1 MRKESSVSERDA
13 LHERVFARVVPEL
26 ARPLTER
33 EQSALAIA
41 CDMVLMG
48 GPTERA
54 SLEEYVVARAL
65 ELAR

>member
-13 LHERVFARVVPEL
+13 LRERVFARVVSEL

-33 EQSALAIA
+33 EQSALEIA
-41 CDMVLMG
+41 CDLVLMG
-48 GPTERA
+48 GSTDRA
-54 SLEEYVVARAL
+54 NLEEYAVARAL